1 MLSYERHQ
9 QILNLL
15 KEHRCATVELLSSRL
30 YTSPATIRRDLSVM
44 AEKGLVTRIRG
55 GAALTEST
63 NQDAPPLLRVNKERE
78 KKERIAQLALPL
90 LRDGNTV
97 FLDSSTTVSTLAEK
111 FSSLRGLSVMSN
123 GIAAINLLN
132 EKTSAKVFT
141 CGGVIQNQSSV
152 VGQLA
157 VRTVDAFH
165 ADLFFFSCCGLS
177 LRCGTTEASEEAA
190 AVKRAMFR
198 NADKRVLLCDS
209 TKFGLEFFCKSC
221 ELSQVDVIVT
231 DRKPEGGFLQGVSC
245 KVLY

>member
-9 QILNLL
+9 QILELL
-15 KEHRCATVELLSSRL
+15 KEYRCATVELLSKRL

-44 AEKGLVTRIRG
+44 ADKGLVTRVRG
-55 GAALTEST
+55 GATLTEGN

-90 LRDGNTV
+90 LKDGNTV
-97 FLDSSTTVSTLAEK
+97 FLDSSSTVSALAEK
-111 FSSLRGLSVMSN
+111 FTALRGLSVMSN
-123 GIAAINLLN
+123 GVAAINLLN
-132 EKTSAKVFT
+132 ELTTAKVFA
-141 CGGVIQNQSSV
+141 CAGVVQNQSSI

-157 VRTVDAFH
+157 VRTVEAFH

-190 AVKRAMFR
+190 AVKRAMFA
-198 NADKRVLLCDS
+198 NANKRVLLCDS

-221 ELSQVDVIVT
+221 ELSRVDIIVT
-231 DRKPEGGFLQGVSC
+231 DKKPDDAFLQGVSC
-245 KVLY
+245 TVLY

>member
-9 QILNLL
+9 QILDLL
-15 KEHRCATVELLSSRL
+15 KEYRCATVEFLSSRL
-30 YTSPATIRRDLSVM
+30 FTSPATIRRDLAAM
-44 AEKGLVTRIRG
+44 AEKGLVTRVRG
-55 GAALTEST
+55 GAALTEGN
-63 NQDAPPLLRVNKERE
+63 NQDEPPLLRVNKERE

-97 FLDSSTTVSTLAEK
+97 FLDSSSTVSTLAK
-111 FSSLRGLSVMSN
+111 RFSSLRGLSVMSN

-132 EKTSAKVFT
+132 EKTTAKVFT
-141 CGGVIQNQSSV
+141 CAGVVQNQSSI

-157 VRTVDAFH
+157 VHTVEAFH

-177 LRCGTTEASEEAA
+177 LRCGATEASEEAA

-198 NADKRVLLCDS
+198 NAHKRVLLCDS

-231 DRKPEGGFLQGVSC
+231 DRKPDSAFLQGVSC
-245 KVLY
+245 TLLY